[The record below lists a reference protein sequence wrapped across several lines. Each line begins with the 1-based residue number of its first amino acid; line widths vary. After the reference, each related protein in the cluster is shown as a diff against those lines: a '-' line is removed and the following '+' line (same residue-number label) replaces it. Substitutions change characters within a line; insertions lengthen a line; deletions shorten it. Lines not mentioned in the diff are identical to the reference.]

1 MNVLNFDSKHCE
13 RIRGHLDA
21 YLGNELLVETTSEVM
36 RHAEACEACSREL
49 DSLVRV
55 REALRQAVRN
65 ELPPA
70 DLSAA
75 VHQRLSRA
83 QPSPLGGFRAT
94 RWVLVLAA
102 SLVLVFAGGMAE
114 QWLRVQRGRQLV
126 SNILE
131 LGVSGPRAVCD

>member
-36 RHAEACEACSREL
+36 RHVEACEACSREL

-65 ELPPA
+65 QLPPA
-70 DLSAA
+70 DLGAA
-75 VHQRLSRA
+75 VHQCLRQA
-83 QPSPLGGFRAT
+83 QPSHLGGFRAT
-94 RWVLVLAA
+94 RWVLVL
-102 SLVLVFAGGMAE
+102 
-114 QWLRVQRGRQLV
+114 
-126 SNILE
+126 
-131 LGVSGPRAVCD
+131 